1 MYKLWTTYLLR
12 SVEYSFTTYTQL
24 INSFAPMI
32 VWKKLVRIRATTLG
46 LNNAMSEQFA
56 DKNHIQSALVQ
67 LKNFIHRQII
77 GQEVLI
83 ERMLI
88 ALLADGHILVEGAPG
103 LAKTRAINIL
113 SKGIQADF
121 HRVQFTPDL
130 LPADL
135 TGTEIYRPQQGT
147 FEFQRGPLF
156 HNLILADEINRSPAK
171 VQAAL
176 LEAMAERQ
184 ITVGQATYQLPELF
198 MVMATQNPIE
208 HEGTYPLPEAQL
220 DRFLLHVKID
230 YPKAEHEKSIL
241 HLARL
246 ESRSAI
252 YKTAEQHQ
260 PIDQKTLFVAR
271 DEVLN
276 LYMADSLE
284 EYLLQIVLATRNPS
298 VYGKDLAAWL
308 QYGASP
314 RASIALDRCSRAKA
328 WLAKREFV
336 TPEDIQD
343 IAFDV
348 LRHRLILSYEAE
360 AEGITTDHVIK
371 ELIARIGVP

>member
-1 MYKLWTTYLLR
+1 MALSSNHNRICNAFWVYHHLL
-12 SVEYSFTTYTQL
+12 L
-24 INSFAPMI
+24 INNTNI
-32 VWKKLVRIRATTLG
+32 
-46 LNNAMSEQFA
+46 MSEEPTN
-56 DKNHIQSALVQ
+56 KLNLTKSSTQSLLIG
-67 LKNFIHRQII
+67 LKNYINEEII
-77 GQEVLI
+77 GQDVLV

-88 ALLADGHILVEGAPG
+88 GLLADGHILVEGAPG
-103 LAKTRAINIL
+103 LAKTRAINVL
-113 SKGIQADF
+113 SKGIHGDF

-147 FEFQRGPLF
+147 FEFQKGPLF

-184 ITVGQATYQLPELF
+184 ITVGQATYPLPKLF

-208 HEGTYPLPEAQL
+208 QEGTYPLPEAQL
-220 DRFLLHVKID
+220 DRFLLHVKVD

-241 HLARL
+241 HLARAEARADAL
-246 ESRSAI
+246 
-252 YKTAEQHQ
+252 KNTAKFS
-260 PIDQKTLFVAR
+260 PISQSTLFDAR
-271 DEVLN
+271 NEVLDI
-276 LYMADSLE
+276 YMADSLE
-284 EYLLQIVLATRNPS
+284 DYLLQIILATRNPEA
-298 VYGKDLAAWL
+298 YGQDLASWL

-328 WLAKREFV
+328 WLAQRDFV
-336 TPEDIQD
+336 SPEDIQEM
-343 IAFDV
+343 AFDV

-360 AEGITTDHVIK
+360 AEGITTDYFIK
-371 ELIARIGVP
+371 ELISRIAVP